1 MARAQWPLRGNRP
14 VIEIV
19 LTFAQGGQK
28 VKRMLLAD
36 TGAGNT
42 QSRFEIL
49 LDENDCLLC
58 GGNPSHLLS
67 LAGAYTGTYPL
78 YVIRVEIPLL
88 GFDDDLPAIGLPTPP
103 SGLDG
108 LAGFRFINRF
118 TYGNFGNP
126 LAFGLET

>member
-1 MARAQWPLRGNRP
+1 MARAQWPLLGDRP

-19 LTFAQGGQK
+19 LTFAQGGQR
-28 VKRMLLAD
+28 VTRTLLAD
-36 TGAGNT
+36 TGAGSM
-42 QSRFEIL
+42 QSKFEIL
-49 LDENDCLLC
+49 VDENDCLLC
-58 GGNPSHLLS
+58 GGKPSHSVS

-88 GFDDDLPAIGLPTPP
+88 GFDDDVPAIGLTTPP
-103 SGLDG
+103 FGLDG

-118 TYGNFGNP
+118 NYGNFGNP

>member
-1 MARAQWPLRGNRP
+1 MARAQWPLLGDRP

-19 LTFAQGGQK
+19 LTIAQGGQR
-28 VKRMLLAD
+28 VTRTLLAD
-36 TGAGNT
+36 TGAGNM
-42 QSRFEIL
+42 QSQFEIL

-58 GGNPSHLLS
+58 GGKPSQLVS
-67 LAGAYTGTYPL
+67 LGGAYTGTYPL

-88 GFDDDLPAIGLPTPP
+88 GFADDVPAIGLPTPP
-103 SGLDG
+103 LGLDG
-108 LAGFRFINRF
+108 LAGFRLINRF